1 MIKKWIKNRASKVY
15 FEAET
20 LDNLSIKKEIEN
32 FIKNKNSSDLKLL
45 DTSCWDYKNA
55 STYIPENIQK
65 YGTDLVLAPSV
76 PKDVDFQIWDP
87 NTSKAPFED
96 NFFDII
102 TSNMVWEHLS
112 DVDNYIDE
120 LYRILKPGGRLIVA
134 TNNLGNWPNIFCLIF
149 GWMPFDMQNF
159 SKKRASFGNP
169 LGLHVGEKV
178 HPAMIHKCIY
188 APKAVRELSE
198 FVGFEHLNTDYMGY
212 FPYNF
217 LSKIDKKHSLFFSM
231 TLTKTK

>member
-1 MIKKWIKNRASKVY
+1 MEMIKKYLKQRALKVY
-15 FEAET
+15 IEAEK
-20 LDNLSIKKEIEN
+20 LDNLSIKKIIEKYVSG
-32 FIKNKNSSDLKLL
+32 KNITDLKLL

-55 STYIPENIQK
+55 SDYIPDHIQK

-76 PKDVDFQIWDP
+76 PSEVDFHIWNP
-87 NTSKAPFED
+87 NIERAPFID
-96 NFFDII
+96 DYFDII

-120 LYRILKPGGRLIVA
+120 LYRILKPGGLLIIA
-134 TNNLGNWPNIFCLIF
+134 TNNLGNWPNIFCLIV

-169 LGLHVGEKV
+169 LGLHTEESI
-178 HPAMIHKCIY
+178 HPAMTHKSIY
-188 APKAVRELSE
+188 APRAVKEVAE
-198 FVGFEHLNTDYMGY
+198 FVGFNHIETDYIGY

-217 LSKIDKKHSLFFSM
+217 LSKIDKRHSLFFVMS
-231 TLTKTK
+231 LIK